1 MRQFCWFSAGPVPA
15 AYDLRRLGWQLLG
28 GDPAPGG
35 DPAYV
40 WLGRPRELPL
50 SLWLELA
57 GASAPARRWMMLLD
71 VAESGDRVRMLR
83 MGFGDASDFGIGL
96 EELEFRVERL
106 VHLAQSLPR
115 HRQVYGLRLDLL
127 GREGFVAGRPI
138 GLHPREFALLW
149 RLADAPG
156 DPVGPHELLRDV
168 WRLAFRPET
177 NSLAV
182 HVSRLRAKL
191 RAVGVDGLIET
202 MPDGAYRLA
211 AAHRPVIDA
220 GAQLGLDG
228 DLRMGK
234 EQQFA

>member
-1 MRQFCWFSAGPVPA
+1 MRTFRWFSAGPVPA

-28 GDPAPGG
+28 GDAASGG

-40 WLGRPRELPL
+40 RLGRPRELPL

-71 VAESGDRVRMLR
+71 VSELGERARMLR
-83 MGFGDASDFGIGL
+83 MGFGDAIDFGIGL
-96 EELEFRVERL
+96 EELEFRVQRL
-106 VHLAQSLPR
+106 VHLAQSLPS
-115 HRQVYGLRLDLL
+115 HRQLGALRLDLL
-127 GREGFVAGRPI
+127 GREGFVADRAI

-149 RLADAPG
+149 RLADDPG
-156 DPVGPHELLRDV
+156 DPVSPRELLRDV

-191 RAVGVDGLIET
+191 RAVGIDGLIET
-202 MPDGAYRLA
+202 LPDGAYRLA
-211 AAHRPVIDA
+211 AAHRAVIGA
-220 GAQLGLDG
+220 GAQLALDG
-228 DLRMGK
+228 YLRIGK